1 MTTKSLNELSELCR
15 SEKLAYKKCCNYACE
30 CGSDCLRKL
39 LGDAANES
47 RMRLGISSD
56 ELKND

>member
-1 MTTKSLNELSELCR
+1 MKSMECVREK
-15 SEKLAYKKCCNYACE
+15 EKLVYKKCCNYACE

>member
-1 MTTKSLNELSELCR
+1 MKSLESVRER
-15 SEKLAYKKCCNYACE
+15 EKLVYKKCCNYACE